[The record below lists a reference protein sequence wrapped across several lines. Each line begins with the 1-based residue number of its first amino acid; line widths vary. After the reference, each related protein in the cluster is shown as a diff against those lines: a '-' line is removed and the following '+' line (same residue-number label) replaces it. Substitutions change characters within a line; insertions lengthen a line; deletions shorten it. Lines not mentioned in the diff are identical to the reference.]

1 SNAGTSRSNAN
12 AFAPVPRC
20 ASTTR
25 AASWTPTSSTTTR
38 GACTVPLATSHPRTN
53 SKGGNKLSSL
63 NATAN
68 SKPHAHNAR
77 RHGTSAMVYWPTP
90 GETAA
95 GSAGEQPDQGIAR
108 LGSSRRCATGWGEQ
122 LTPHPNIHHIGSID
136 PPCLKKLPPEGR
148 NYLLT
153 KSGHSPLP
161 AEPRQYHRAFPTA
174 S

>member
-1 SNAGTSRSNAN
+1 
-12 AFAPVPRC
+12 
-20 ASTTR
+20 
-25 AASWTPTSSTTTR
+25 
-38 GACTVPLATSHPRTN
+38 
-53 SKGGNKLSSL
+53 
-63 NATAN
+63 
-68 SKPHAHNAR
+68 
-77 RHGTSAMVYWPTP
+77 MVYWPTP

-161 AEPRQYHRAFPTA
+161 AEPRQRGRKGSIRKMGPRPPPAIATLRFRLRRSSCNTEPVW
-174 S
+174 